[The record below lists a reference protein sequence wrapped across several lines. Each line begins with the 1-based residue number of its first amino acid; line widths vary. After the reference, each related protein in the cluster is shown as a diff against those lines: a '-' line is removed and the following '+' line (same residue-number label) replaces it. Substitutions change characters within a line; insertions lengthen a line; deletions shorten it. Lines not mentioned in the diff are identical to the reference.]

1 LLKDSYP
8 STAAV
13 FLSPKNKNFS
23 CFVRFV
29 ISKKVTSN
37 FELIGKILLGDVLD
51 EKFTQHF
58 QDKKRVVCRPAEC
71 EVVILTVIGPHPD
84 GLFNEKRYKSVE
96 VAAARIVGQQLSAY
110 SLHALV

>member
-13 FLSPKNKNFS
+13 FLSPNKIFRVGLPI
-23 CFVRFV
+23 FLV
-29 ISKKVTSN
+29 KKITSN
-37 FELIGKILLGDVLD
+37 FKLIGKVLLGDVFD

-71 EVVILTVIGPHPD
+71 EVVVLTVIGPHPD
-84 GLFNEKRYKSVE
+84 GLFNEKRYESVE
-96 VAAARIVGQQLSAY
+96 VAAAGIVGQQLSAY
-110 SLHALV
+110 SLHTLV